1 MKENLEERSKRKKKN
16 PFDPL
21 TCFSVSCRELLTRHP
36 LCLLSPSPRNQFRT
50 RRSIGRSIE
59 QRSPNFPLGLL
70 ATDSKR
76 LAPRGAPT
84 FREESGRS
92 RRLLFSSISSEE
104 PNTPWTGHAP
114 ATPQREQKNDTV
126 PERTWSRIATPTL
139 ETYSETGKFI
149 GLREREK
156 KFAKEKSR
164 KLDTRKPSS
173 SCVV

>member
-1 MKENLEERSKRKKKN
+1 MPRTSHSS
-16 PFDPL
+16 PPL
-21 TCFSVSCRELLTRHP
+21 
-36 LCLLSPSPRNQFRT
+36 LLSASPRNQFRT

-126 PERTWSRIATPTL
+126 PERTSSRIATPTL

-149 GLREREK
+149 GLREERERKNLRRK
-156 KFAKEKSR
+156 KVENS
-164 KLDTRKPSS
+164 DTRKPSS
-173 SCVV
+173 SCECMGGRGGGGEEQSIKEKKTRP

>member
-1 MKENLEERSKRKKKN
+1 MPRTSHSS
-16 PFDPL
+16 PPL
-21 TCFSVSCRELLTRHP
+21 
-36 LCLLSPSPRNQFRT
+36 LLSASPRNQFRT

-126 PERTWSRIATPTL
+126 PERTSSRIATPTL

-149 GLREREK
+149 GLREERERKNLRRK
-156 KFAKEKSR
+156 KVENS
-164 KLDTRKPSS
+164 DTRKPSS